1 VHNFVV
7 LIMVTRLFFIP
18 VVLACALTGCV
29 PSGPAPIKQQ
39 SDGEWVQKACLA
51 AFTAAEQ
58 AVLEAGV
65 MDKQAR
71 RIQGYPHLRVN
82 RFLSSFR
89 DEVNGDG
96 YAFWL
101 KQLQEQANKGW
112 RVEIRNLPK
121 LSGQKLQ
128 ETVQAVLSTQATTVD
143 TLQNCSGKLLQL
155 QLENNSSRDELKK
168 RATVADNYQ
177 SWKRI
182 VGIYPLTALAF
193 KIGIAQWHEK
203 TMATYRQPLHQLQV
217 SGRLIRYEPPP
228 GTELSNST
236 QIAEIIKKSSKN
248 PLKIPL
254 PVADDQQLL
263 FNSFAPL
270 FEIDVATNDD
280 RIGYP
285 VLQTEAAPRINTSRP
300 AVFQHLSHTR
310 IGDKV
315 LLQLNYT
322 IWFPSRPKSS
332 VFDLLGGQLDG
343 ITWRVTLLPNGK
355 PWIFDTIH
363 NCGCYHLFFPSQYA
377 RTIRQEAG
385 FAESYFQPQ
394 PALAVKQDMKPVL
407 RIAAETHYIERVYF
421 GPSQTKRAI
430 QYQWNDADNLRSLG
444 LSDGNYRSLF
454 GQDGIVAA
462 TERSE
467 RYLFWPMGILESGA
481 MRQWGHHA
489 TAFVGRRHFD
499 DARLFEG
506 NFEIN
511 CDF

>member
-1 VHNFVV
+1 
-7 LIMVTRLFFIP
+7 MMTRLFFIP
-18 VVLACALTGCV
+18 VLLACALTGCV
-29 PSGPAPIKQQ
+29 LNGPAPIKQQ
-39 SDGEWVQKACLA
+39 ADAERLQKACLD

-58 AVLEAGV
+58 AVLAAGV
-65 MDKQAR
+65 MDTEAG
-71 RIQGYPHLRVN
+71 RIDGYPQLRVN

-89 DEVNGDG
+89 DEVDGDG

-101 KQLQEQANKGW
+101 KQLQELANKSW
-112 RVEIRNLPK
+112 RVEIRNLPE

-128 ETVQAVLSTQATTVD
+128 RTVQAVLSSQATTID
-143 TLQNCSGKLLQL
+143 ALQDCSDKLLQL
-155 QLENNSSRDELKK
+155 PLKNNSSRDVLKK
-168 RATVADNYQ
+168 TATVADNYQ
-177 SWKRI
+177 SWKRV
-182 VGIYPLTALAF
+182 VGIYPLTAWAF
-193 KIGIAQWHEK
+193 KTGIEQWHEK
-203 TMATYRQPLHQLQV
+203 ILDTYRLPLQQLQALGQ
-217 SGRLIRYEPPP
+217 SIRYEPSP
-228 GTELSNST
+228 GTELSDSL

-254 PVADDQQLL
+254 PTAEDRQHL

-270 FEIDVATNDD
+270 FEIDVAGNDD

-285 VLQTEAAPRINTSRP
+285 ELQTEAAPRINTNRP
-300 AVFQHLSHTR
+300 AVFRHLSHTR
-310 IGDKV
+310 LGDRI

-377 RTIRQEAG
+377 VAIRQEAG
-385 FAESYFQPQ
+385 FDESYFEPQ
-394 PALAVKQDMKPVL
+394 QALVIKQVMKPVL
-407 RIAAETHYIERVYF
+407 RIAATTHYIERVYF
-421 GPSQTKRAI
+421 DSSQAERVI
-430 QYQWNDADNLRSLG
+430 QYQWDDADNLRSLD
-444 LSDGNYRSLF
+444 LNDGNHRSLF
-454 GQDGIVAA
+454 GQDGIVAS

-467 RYLFWPMGILESGA
+467 RYLFWPMGILEPGA

-499 DARLFEG
+499 DARLFEK
-506 NFEIN
+506 NYEIN
-511 CDF
+511 SDF